1 MASNRY
7 KFYVILAHVKGNPVN
22 DRSSYVRNSRYN
34 FAKSVKCS
42 VNFLSAVPPKIMPIP
57 PLTNLLQEGNRAGIT
72 CQVVEGDLPINFRW
86 EKSTP
91 SGRSVEL
98 GAISRRIDEYT
109 SSLIIEKITPSHS
122 GNYTCVAQN
131 NAGEERLT
139 VPVTVNGKI
148 IRCRRLQI
156 FRFIRLAV
164 EVSCRHVNRRFSI
177 LQSRL

>member
-1 MASNRY
+1 
-7 KFYVILAHVKGNPVN
+7 
-22 DRSSYVRNSRYN
+22 
-34 FAKSVKCS
+34 
-42 VNFLSAVPPKIMPIP
+42 MPIP

-91 SGRSVEL
+91 SGRNVEL
-98 GAISRRIDEYT
+98 GAVSRRIDEYT

-122 GNYTCVAQN
+122 GNYTCIAHN

-148 IRCRRLQI
+148 IYFADCKFSFVSSFTVIRVEYFDRYV
-156 FRFIRLAV
+156 FR
-164 EVSCRHVNRRFSI
+164 
-177 LQSRL
+177 